1 MGPVVEG
8 AEVFLDE
15 VFESDDADDAAVVP
29 DLGHVG
35 GFVVEVVEGPVEGF
49 VDVDIVEGANLAAV
63 DDGVGRVGFAGVKPV
78 EDVFDVDISLEG
90 AGGGFDGEA
99 GETGFSDGLFDV
111 GEQGAAGTEGEGAD
125 LGEGDHD
132 FGEGAAAAERLA
144 ESGVLFRIEEALGA
158 GFGNHG
164 FELVLIDGGIKLVA
178 LFNADE
184 FEGVAGDGVYHA
196 DEGTREPC
204 PKQ

>member
-1 MGPVVEG
+1 M
-8 AEVFLDE
+8 
-15 VFESDDADDAAVVP
+15 
-29 DLGHVG
+29 
-35 GFVVEVVEGPVEGF
+35 VEVVEGSVEGF
-49 VDVDIVEGANLAAV
+49 IDVDIVEGANLAAV
-63 DDGVGRVGFAGVKPV
+63 DDGVGRVGFAGIESV

-111 GEQGAAGTEGEGAD
+111 GEEGAAGTEGEGAD

-144 ESGVLFRIEEALGA
+144 EAGVLFRIEEALGA

-164 FELVLIDGGIKLVA
+164 FELVFIDGGIELIA
-178 LFNADE
+178 LFDANE
-184 FEGVAGDGVYHA
+184 FEGVAGDGVHHA
-196 DEGTREPC
+196 DEGTRESC